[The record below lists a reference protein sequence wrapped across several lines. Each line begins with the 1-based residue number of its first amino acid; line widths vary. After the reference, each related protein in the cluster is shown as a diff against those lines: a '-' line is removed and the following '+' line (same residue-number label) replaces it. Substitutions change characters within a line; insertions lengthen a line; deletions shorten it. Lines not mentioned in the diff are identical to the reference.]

1 MAVAAVEE
9 RASVPRKW
17 PMTREAW
24 EALDADASRLTA
36 EVMAKEGY
44 ITGRLDG
51 ETDAPT
57 FIPNIE
63 GQQLRRHLETVR
75 AVLAQAYVV
84 DDPELAVIGRRV
96 TLEEPDGTTSTYALV
111 IPGEGDPRNGW
122 VSVDSPVGS
131 ALLSRRVGD
140 EVTIQAPAGAW
151 TAVVASIE

>member
-9 RASVPRKW
+9 RASRPGKW

-24 EALDADASRLTA
+24 EALDADASRLTT
-36 EVMAKEGY
+36 EVMAKEGFV
-44 ITGRLDG
+44 TGRLDG

-57 FIPNIE
+57 FVPNIE
-63 GQQLRRHLETVR
+63 GQQLRRQLETVR
-75 AVLAQAYVV
+75 DVLAQAYVV

-96 TLEEPDGTTSTYALV
+96 TLEEPDGSKSTYALV

-131 ALLSRRVGD
+131 ALLSCRVGD
-140 EVTIQAPAGAW
+140 EVTVDAPAGAW
-151 TAVVASIE
+151 TAAVTRIE